1 MITGQAIKKNLV
13 FLFVFLLLFGLKGV
27 QAQDITLSLQ
37 PEKTE
42 YQIGDRIVLK
52 FILEYPGQY
61 KVIEP
66 AAFDSIGK
74 AGLEYITTDT
84 LENIEK
90 DGRIVKNHNWAFSG
104 FDSLDVK
111 IPALV
116 WKFVKGN
123 DTLVKKTAPFS
134 INIRPIPVD
143 TTQEINDVKPPE
155 RIPWG
160 WLEYSILIG
169 GLMVAALLGWLIYRR
184 FKKKPVEEVKEPE
197 PVKIL
202 TNFDKALEKLE
213 EIDRKGYLAER
224 KYKEHFSEVSDTVR
238 WYFEIEYRFPSLELT
253 TRETIRELTKK
264 SVPQEQIA
272 GVDDF
277 LTRADMVKF
286 AKYEPSEVEQGNYTA
301 SAVALLKS
309 FDKGNSGV

>member
-1 MITGQAIKKNLV
+1 MKTGR
-13 FLFVFLLLFGLKGV
+13 FVLLFITLFLVGFQSV

-37 PEKTE
+37 PEKAE

-52 FILEYPGQY
+52 FTLEYPGQY

-66 AAFDSIGK
+66 AAFESIGK

-111 IPALV
+111 VPVLE
-116 WKFVKGN
+116 WKFVKGS

-134 INIRPIPVD
+134 IKIRPIPVD
-143 TTQEINDVKPPE
+143 TTKEINDVKPPE

-169 GLMVAALLGWLIYRR
+169 GLLVAALLGWLIYRR

-213 EIDRKGYLAER
+213 EIDRKGYLAEK

-309 FDKGNSGV
+309 FDKGKTGV